1 MITKIKIKFY
11 LIDLLIKSKFNN
23 NKILTTFQVLSFKNL
38 THNILMKM
46 MIKMQA
52 NNIVQA
58 PVWGPRLQ
66 AIIKIQVLS
75 FKILPRNISMKM
87 MIKMQANNIIKN
99 YTLKLQIK

>member
-1 MITKIKIKFY
+1 MITKIKIKFH

-52 NNIVQA
+52 NNIIQA
-58 PVWGPRLQ
+58 PVWGLRLQ
-66 AIIKIQVLS
+66 AISKIHVLS
-75 FKILPRNISMKM
+75 IKKLPRNISMKM
-87 MIKMQANNIIKN
+87 MIKMQANSII
-99 YTLKLQIK
+99 

>member
-46 MIKMQA
+46 MYHSIVNHITKLKYFQIHLFIWTHHIMSQIRVVLPHIRKKDLQ
-52 NNIVQA
+52 NRIIMNCLNIV
-58 PVWGPRLQ
+58 
-66 AIIKIQVLS
+66 II
-75 FKILPRNISMKM
+75 
-87 MIKMQANNIIKN
+87 
-99 YTLKLQIK
+99 